1 MAAITIDLTLSDD
14 ESAPPPPQE
23 PLAPPKPRPAPAAP
37 SSMALSMAQLAKER
51 KAREAKRRAE
61 TAPPAA
67 EPRAEQ
73 APKMAPQPS
82 LRAGWF
88 GRSGVAA
95 AQRVSRQIAFPK
107 LSEDA
112 TVTVLRREN
121 LGFYRE
127 GELVNPIVSPVVLFE
142 NWDGKHGMVIG
153 AMLERLL
160 KERVAGAAKGSG
172 RHCMVAQG
180 ANCGD
185 TYRVMYSADTPD
197 VAGVE
202 SDGSVETLLARLLA
216 EAKAAALD
224 QFPGDDDVRR
234 ALYEGECNQDI
245 EAKIHRYAGPGPKDG
260 GTQYMHP
267 HLDAPG
273 AGWVALLSLGATG
286 QFFLCNGL
294 YKDSASFGKLA
305 PISVGESRRKGWPCC
320 EKPWSSNHVYN
331 YRGAWSFDEQCAGKW
346 RPGMSDKLRDCPHC
360 TNLDMKSGTVVLFHG
375 GPEHGNLH
383 GVRGVADEPPAAD
396 LRALSEAVSRPDAA
410 ATRAPTVLGRGRKKK
425 AKTVLEARTEALAMY
440 PEYLRDVKSN
450 RPYRISLQIREQRQ
464 RRGVVAGVV
473 APESRRETKPPS
485 LGARLRG
492 EVAGPFAGAG
502 NSLASPPDKK
512 QRVD

>member
-1 MAAITIDLTLSDD
+1 
-14 ESAPPPPQE
+14 
-23 PLAPPKPRPAPAAP
+23 
-37 SSMALSMAQLAKER
+37 MAQLAEER
-51 KAREAKRRAE
+51 TAREAKRRAEQAPKTAE

-234 ALYEGECNQDI
+234 ALYEGERNQDI

-273 AGWVALLSLGATG
+273 AGWVALLSIGATG

-425 AKTVLEARTEALAMY
+425 TKTVLEARTEALAMY

-492 EVAGPFAGAG
+492 EVVGPFAGAG

>member
-1 MAAITIDLTLSDD
+1 
-14 ESAPPPPQE
+14 
-23 PLAPPKPRPAPAAP
+23 
-37 SSMALSMAQLAKER
+37 
-51 KAREAKRRAE
+51 
-61 TAPPAA
+61 
-67 EPRAEQ
+67 
-73 APKMAPQPS
+73 MAPQPS

-95 AQRVSRQIAFPK
+95 AQRQPPDRVPEAERGRDGDRA
-107 LSEDA
+107 
-112 TVTVLRREN
+112 RREPG
-121 LGFYRE
+121 LLPE

-224 QFPGDDDVRR
+224 QFPG
-234 ALYEGECNQDI
+234 G
-245 EAKIHRYAGPGPKDG
+245 DG
-260 GTQYMHP
+260 G
-267 HLDAPG
+267 G
-273 AGWVALLSLGATG
+273 A
-286 QFFLCNGL
+286 F
-294 YKDSASFGKLA
+294 
-305 PISVGESRRKGWPCC
+305 VGESRRKGWPCC

-425 AKTVLEARTEALAMY
+425 AKT
-440 PEYLRDVKSN
+440 
-450 RPYRISLQIREQRQ
+450 IREQRQ

-502 NSLASPPDKK
+502 NSLASPPDKQ